1 VDQANCVVDEDR
13 AKAELALEKVSNP
26 DASSLAENFKQECIE
41 NYSKLRNLFEQIW
54 IAKPYASPALPT
66 QSKST
71 ARSSA
76 SAQEALDVR
85 NALLHNGSVAAL
97 FEQAVRRGEGQ
108 VTSTGAFAAVT
119 GPHTGRSPADK
130 FIVRD
135 PETEAAVWWDNSKA
149 LTPEQFDT
157 LHRE

>member
-1 VDQANCVVDEDR
+1 MAPNVA
-13 AKAELALEKVSNP
+13 
-26 DASSLAENFKQECIE
+26 
-41 NYSKLRNLFEQIW
+41 
-54 IAKPYASPALPT
+54 
-66 QSKST
+66 
-71 ARSSA
+71 
-76 SAQEALDVR
+76 

-149 LTPEQFDT
+149 LTPEQFGT
-157 LHRE
+157 LHRDFLAHAADRNLFVQDLFARAPRRSHPHLPAHSHRRLPSPALRRPRLLRIRLPRAVHPASSDRPR